1 MYDMQALGEP
11 IPIPPKN
18 EQENEIPTPQ
28 AQAELLKK
36 SFSIQKVKKKKRKP
50 VVDLT
55 GLAGVA
61 LKMEMDLVNQASSFE
76 DVLMYN
82 PFDTESRFKVDEEL
96 RI

>member
-1 MYDMQALGEP
+1 MYEMHALGEP

-28 AQAELLKK
+28 AQAEL
-36 SFSIQKVKKKKRKP
+36 FSIQKVKKRKRRKP